1 MVEECR
7 LFDSFSTEEKAALRE
22 LLEVVDFKEGELL
35 FDEFQEADSFYFISE
50 GVVALYRSDN
60 FGRWTKVAAVYGG
73 VPLGECAFFLGK
85 PHSLRAVAEKRV
97 KALRLKKSSV
107 EKLKLSAPKLYVK
120 LLEKVLEVMAE
131 RLKSEDAKFS
141 KICGFFSVP
150 GGSRWRR

>member
-7 LFDSFSTEEKAALRE
+7 LFDGFSPEEKELLKG
-22 LLEVVDFKEGELL
+22 LLEVVEFKEGELL
-35 FDEFQEADSFYFISE
+35 FDEFQEADSFYLILE

-60 FGRWTKVAAVYGG
+60 FGKWTKVAAVYGG

-97 KALRLKKSSV
+97 RALKVKRSAV
-107 EKLKLSAPKLYVK
+107 EKLKISSPKLYVK
-120 LLEKVLEVMAE
+120 LLERVLEVMAE